1 MGHTKYTTLKE
12 ESDILCEAYYDRLQ
26 VENEEKERLLDEEA
40 EKAKAEREV
49 LGEDEDNDNRKLRKP
64 ERMRMV
70 MKNKDEGNELF
81 KGGNLRPAAAR
92 YVKALTH
99 CAKFFDLGPEDEE
112 EVVGVKLSLYLNLA
126 MCYIKLENLDAALKQ
141 CEEALK
147 LKPDNAKA
155 LYRRASV
162 YENKKMYEEA
172 LVDAKKALTIQ
183 PEDAL
188 LQKYVVRV
196 ETILRK
202 DKDKQKKKVWRNVQI
217 NLLNIEVVNE
227 YNSDKEELQ

>member
-49 LGEDEDNDNRKLRKP
+49 LGEDED
-64 ERMRMV
+64 
-70 MKNKDEGNELF
+70 KDKGNELF

-202 DKDKQKKKVWRNVQI
+202 DKDKQKKKFGGMF
-217 NLLNIEVVNE
+217 
-227 YNSDKEELQ
+227 K